1 MYYIKHKF
9 DISNIS
15 LYPLFA
21 RKKSEVKS
29 GSALINTELNDQNNR
44 RSLDVHVE
52 HAGHFYSLEAR
63 NLSTAL
69 R

>member
-1 MYYIKHKF
+1 MYHYT
-9 DISNIS
+9 
-15 LYPLFA
+15 LYLQE
-21 RKKSEVKS
+21 KNEVKS
-29 GSALINTELNDQNNR
+29 GSALKNTELNDQINR

-52 HAGHFYSLEAR
+52 HAGRFYSLEAR